1 MEPRKKAKETDA
13 IKEKLERY
21 KAMPRRID
29 NLIERLEALN
39 SSMGSPSTPN
49 LTGLPSGGG
58 DGTTKI
64 EREVLRKLELEE
76 KIRKLVKD
84 ERDLRHEL
92 ETLIERMASSCWALQ
107 PFPMPGLF
115 LFQTIMFLTPRP
127 EPSTRSNR
135 YTHMRQSVKM

>member
-39 SSMGSPSTPN
+39 NSMGSPSTPN

-64 EREVLRKLELEE
+64 EREVLRKLELEDR
-76 KIRKLVKD
+76 IRKLVKD
-84 ERDLRHEL
+84 ERELRHEL
-92 ETLIERMASSCWALQ
+92 ETLIERMAS
-107 PFPMPGLF
+107 PDE
-115 LFQTIMFLTPRP
+115 QTVIEKRPRGAAG
-127 EPSTRSNR
+127 RAGG
-135 YTHMRQSVKM
+135 